1 MVFRFCV
8 RPTSKRWFLKIV
20 QVTMNTIQ
28 SMSCRN
34 LCRLYTHLAFTYI
47 LRWSLKQSVK
57 RTWTS
62 SAFSTH
68 ESAWS
73 VMVTG
78 SQSRVWS
85 GPWFQVIGGQFMQS
99 QPLRAWKLGLITS
112 HGSQVT
118 RGQSVQSQLLRAWK
132 LGLTTSSWSKVLG
145 PKYDMAT
152 LFEGEVRFGTCVES
166 WVEQKTRPNSH
177 DKVLRAFV
185 LKII

>member
-20 QVTMNTIQ
+20 QVTMNTIH

-62 SAFSTH
+62 STFSTH

-85 GPWFQVIGGQFMQS
+85 GPWSQVTGGQFMQS
-99 QPLRAWKLGLITS
+99 QP
-112 HGSQVT
+112 
-118 RGQSVQSQLLRAWK
+118 LRAWK

-185 LKII
+185 LKIIQIRL